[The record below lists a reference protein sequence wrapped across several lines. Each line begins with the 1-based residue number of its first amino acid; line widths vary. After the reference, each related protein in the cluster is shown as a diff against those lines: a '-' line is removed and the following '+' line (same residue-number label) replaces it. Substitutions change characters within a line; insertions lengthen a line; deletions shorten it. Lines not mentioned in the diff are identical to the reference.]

1 MLSEDKIL
9 QREREI
15 ERERETAPLVSLL
28 RYPHPSQEQLI
39 ERSHILLD
47 FCLLFFLYLV
57 PGSSSV
63 FTNVSIDHGLHLME
77 GVFAA

>member
-1 MLSEDKIL
+1 MKG
-9 QREREI
+9 ERGK
-15 ERERETAPLVSLL
+15 RETAPLVSLL

-39 ERSHILLD
+39 ERSHILLY
-47 FCLLFFLYLV
+47 FVYFFFLV

-63 FTNVSIDHGLHLME
+63 FANVGVDHGLHLME